1 MNDPKEGCR
10 LGERSEGGRR
20 RTSWLMPVPVH
31 RPEHAAADHKRPV
44 DLTESISLI
53 CGLLS
58 GIFGCRHTRPAALI
72 ETGQLVF
79 SDAAFVL

>member
-1 MNDPKEGCR
+1 MNDPKEFVGSVNDPK
-10 LGERSEGGRR
+10 EVVAAHV
-20 RTSWLMPVPVH
+20 MPVPVH